1 MPVTRHRVP
10 REERVASVMS
20 AHLATVRPLS
30 GRVLAV
36 DDEAGAVEAELSRS
50 GAVVCAW
57 RRRAVGDRP
66 ARPWPAD
73 GSFDAATLRLPKG
86 RESLRM
92 LLHAAVS
99 RVRPGGNVWLY
110 GANDEGAR
118 SAEPLL
124 GSVLREVRT
133 VEARGHCR
141 IWRGIRGAGP
151 AQLRS
156 ALSDWES
163 RFTVE
168 LPGGAVRVLTY
179 PGLFAHGR
187 LDDGTRLLIESLP
200 LKLPGLQVLD
210 FGCGA
215 GVIALALRQRFPE
228 AELDLVD
235 SDALAVEASRRNLPG
250 ARVHLGDAWS
260 ALPGSDRFDLIV
272 SNPPFHRGKEE
283 DFELIRKLIDGAAQ
297 RLRRRGALLVVAQ
310 RRLALGRWL
319 EDRFAAVRVER
330 ESRSHRLW
338 FATRSL
344 WQS

>member
-1 MPVTRHRVP
+1 M
-10 REERVASVMS
+10 AGVMA
-20 AHLATVRPLS
+20 AHLASVRPHP
-30 GRVLAV
+30 GRVLVV
-36 DDEAGAVEAELSRS
+36 DDEAGAVEAELSR
-50 GAVVCAW
+50 GDALVCAW

-73 GSFDAATLRLPKG
+73 GPFDAATLRLPKG

-92 LLHAAVS
+92 VLHAAVS
-99 RVRPGGNVWLY
+99 RIRPGGDVWLY
-110 GANDEGAR
+110 GANDEGVR
-118 SAEPLL
+118 SAEPPLE
-124 GSVLREVRT
+124 SVLREVRT
-133 VEARGHCR
+133 VETRGHCR
-141 IWRGIRGAGP
+141 IWRGTRGAGP
-151 AQLRS
+151 GHLRS

-168 LPGGAVRVLTY
+168 LSDGAVRVLTY

-187 LDDGTRLLIESLP
+187 LDDGTRLLIGSLP
-200 LKLPGLQVLD
+200 WKLPGARVLD

-235 SDALAVEASRRNLPG
+235 SDALAVEAARRNLPG

-260 ALPGSDRFDLIV
+260 ALSSGDRFDLIV
-272 SNPPFHRGKEE
+272 SNPPLHRGKEE
-283 DFELIRKLIDGAAQ
+283 DFELIRKLIDGGAQ

-310 RRLALGRWL
+310 RRVALGRWL
-319 EDRFAAVRVER
+319 VDRFAAASVER

-338 FATRSL
+338 LATRPL
-344 WQS
+344 R